1 MTAVS
6 DVLAFAAQHPDYWGE
21 LLSSGGEYPDEL
33 DADEVEALEAA
44 TDHIG
49 EQIESILHLAAERI
63 VELYAG
69 PGQLRLPRF
78 KPTATRRNQM
88 LRLPPP
94 KRLQSAL
101 YGLEV
106 IVEEAWDGKSIE
118 VFVALN
124 AKKSALDGI
133 VARLASRGFEAEPW
147 EYRIY
152 GEGQPLV
159 EGVTHE
165 RLATALAQS
174 MCVLLSG
181 CVGD

>member
-1 MTAVS
+1 MTVVS
-6 DVLAFAAQHPDYWGE
+6 DVLAFAARHPDYWNE
-21 LLSSGGEYPDEL
+21 LLSSGGEYPEEL

-63 VELYAG
+63 VDLYAG
-69 PGQLRLPRF
+69 PGGLHLPRF
-78 KPTATRRNQM
+78 RPTVTRRNRK

-94 KRLQSAL
+94 HRLRTVL

-106 IVEEAWDGKSIE
+106 IVEEAWDRKSIE
-118 VFVALN
+118 VYAALN
-124 AKKSALDGI
+124 AKKGALDGI
-133 VARLASRGFEAEPW
+133 VARLAARGVEAEPW
-147 EYRIY
+147 EYHIY

-165 RLATALAQS
+165 KLATVLAQS